1 MGLVFE
7 WHAEKSR
14 MNLRKHGVSFREAM
28 SVFGDPMSLTIQDSE
43 HSWEED
49 RRIDLGM
56 SSLSRLVVVAY
67 TERGKWIR
75 IISAR
80 LATRTERQIYEEE
93 GI

>member
-14 MNLRKHGVSFREAM
+14 MNLRKHGVSFREPM

-49 RRIDLGM
+49 R
-56 SSLSRLVVVAY
+56 
-67 TERGKWIR
+67 
-75 IISAR
+75 
-80 LATRTERQIYEEE
+80 
-93 GI
+93 